1 MSDDGAQAD
10 NYLSQIRQVLQAASA
25 HDLQALRRY
34 TRDYSFPDCKVVD
47 VQDPASGQ
55 SPLHAVI
62 YSCASLTNGES
73 LPSNSNEDTGS
84 EAVRFLLEH
93 GAIWNQLDNNNET
106 PGCAAYRLGLESL
119 YQLMVD
125 AGVRAEMLLS
135 RLDDYERLE
144 DGDEEPEDEQDP
156 SARPNDDVAGEAA
169 ETGQPDVDSSTYLS
183 SELSFSGR
191 MLLDE
196 QQNGVM
202 MAWESDIMLKS
213 ANAFLIRPNL
223 RILNIG
229 FGMGIVDTHI
239 QNHPNKPSS
248 HHIIEAHPEVLA
260 SLQSQGWQD
269 KPGVVVHAGKW
280 QDVLPQLITEGH
292 VFDAIYFDTFAESYA
307 DFRDFF
313 SEQVIGL
320 LDQEGRWSF
329 FNGMGADRQLSYDVY
344 QKVVEYDL
352 FEAGFDV
359 EWESVALPK
368 LDKEWEG
375 VRRKY
380 WNVDEYRLPV
390 CRFMD

>member
-1 MSDDGAQAD
+1 MAQAD
-10 NYLSQIRQVLQAASA
+10 NYPSQIRQVLQAASA

-34 TRDYSFPDCKVVD
+34 ARDYSFPDCRVVD
-47 VQDPASGQ
+47 VQDPDSGQ

-62 YSCASLTNGES
+62 HSCTSLTNGAGPDS
-73 LPSNSNEDTGS
+73 VPNEDTGS
-84 EAVRFLLEH
+84 KTVKFLLEH
-93 GAIWNQLDNNNET
+93 GAIWNQLDKNDET
-106 PGCAAYRLGLESL
+106 PGCVASRLGLESL

-144 DGDEEPEDEQDP
+144 DGDEGPEDEQDP
-156 SARPNDDVAGEAA
+156 LPGPSEEVDVGTAQ
-169 ETGQPDVDSSTYLS
+169 TGQPEVESTTYLS

-202 MAWESDIMLKS
+202 MAWESGIMLKS
-213 ANAFLIRPNL
+213 ANALLTRPDL

-239 QNHPNKPSS
+239 QNHSNKPSS
-248 HHIIEAHPEVLA
+248 HHIVEAHPDVLA
-260 SLQSQGWQD
+260 QLQDQGWQD
-269 KPGVVVHAGKW
+269 KPGVVVHSGKW
-280 QDVLPQLITEGH
+280 QDVLPRLIAEGL
-292 VFDAIYFDTFAESYA
+292 VFDAIYFDTFAESYS

-352 FEAGFDV
+352 FEAAFDV
-359 EWESVALPK
+359 EWESVALPE